1 MKAPAARVA
10 ARLTARTALNPHRR
24 ERTYPRAVKRS
35 RHNQHRVKQATD
47 TGTRH
52 TAPPTIR
59 FFRAKQPTTTNPT
72 RST

>member
-1 MKAPAARVA
+1 MKTPAARA
-10 ARLTARTALNPHRR
+10 AKQLTARPALNPPRR

-35 RHNQHRVKQATD
+35 RHNQHQVKKTTD

-59 FFRAKQPTTTNPT
+59 FFRARPPATTT